1 MVERASVE
9 TTSGAGDPLARFRLD
24 GKVVCI
30 TGGAAGIG
38 AATARLMAAAGADV
52 VVLDRDA
59 AAAEATAAAIG
70 GTCEAAAMDVASEAD
85 VTESFA
91 AIAERRGRIDVLVAN
106 AGINIRRAAMACSL
120 DDWNRVLEV
129 NLTGVFLC
137 ARTAA
142 RHMPERGGAVV
153 ATASIMSFS
162 GGGLYPN
169 IAYTTSKGALVSLTR
184 GLAVEWAERNIRVN
198 AVAPTWTRTAFIQ
211 PILDDAD
218 LIRRLEA
225 MTPMRRLAEPEEV
238 AHAMLFLASDAASM
252 ITGHT
257 LAVDGG
263 FLAQ

>member
-1 MVERASVE
+1 MVEKASA
-9 TTSGAGDPLARFRLD
+9 AGDPLARFRLD

-38 AATARLMAAAGADV
+38 AATAGLMAAAGAEV
-52 VVLDRDA
+52 VVLDRDG

-70 GTCEAAAMDVASEAD
+70 GACAAQAMDVASEAD
-85 VTESFA
+85 VVDGFA
-91 AIAERRGRIDVLVAN
+91 AIAERHGRIDVLVAN
-106 AGINIRRAAMACSL
+106 AGINIRRTAMECSL
-120 DDWNRVLEV
+120 DDWNAVLQV
-129 NLTGVFLC
+129 NLTGVFLT

-153 ATASIMSFS
+153 TTASIMSFS

-169 IAYTTSKGALVSLTR
+169 IAYMTTKGALVNLTR
-184 GLAVEWAERNIRVN
+184 ALAVEWAERGIRVN

-211 PILDDAD
+211 PLLDNAE
-218 LIRRLEA
+218 LMGRLEA

-252 ITGHT
+252 VTGLT

>member
-1 MVERASVE
+1 MVETRA
-9 TTSGAGDPLARFRLD
+9 GAGDPLQRFRLD
-24 GKVVCI
+24 GKVVCV

-38 AATARLMAAAGADV
+38 AAAAALLAAAGATV

-59 AAAEATAAAIG
+59 AAAEATAAGIG
-70 GTCEAAAMDVASEAD
+70 GTAEARALDVGNEAQ
-85 VTESFA
+85 VIEIMAT
-91 AIAERRGRIDVLVAN
+91 IAERHGRIDVLVAN
-106 AGINIRRAAMACSL
+106 AGINIRRTAMDCTL
-120 DDWNRVLEV
+120 EDWNAVLAV
-129 NLTGVFLC
+129 NLTGAFLT

-142 RHMPERGGAVV
+142 RHMPKAGGAVV
-153 ATASIMSFS
+153 VTASIMSFS

-169 IAYTTSKGALVSLTR
+169 IAYMTSKGALVNLTR
-184 GLAVEWAERNIRVN
+184 ALAVEWAERGIRVN

-211 PILDDAD
+211 PLLDNAE
-218 LIRRLEA
+218 LLGRLEA

-252 ITGHT
+252 ITGQT